1 MFGSILYIG
10 GIIWIMSQKRKA
22 QAFATERIFMLEKS
36 KNPDVTHDTSHS
48 ALEGEKE
55 DHPLHHN
62 QLEAI
67 P

>member
-1 MFGSILYIG
+1 
-10 GIIWIMSQKRKA
+10 
-22 QAFATERIFMLEKS
+22 MLEKS